1 MRKNILKKESLII
14 LVLVIKSIINLFYDY
29 FEEIIFFDYARKAIL
44 IVLLILLIIDLK
56 GKLKNFKEKTTKN
69 SRQNILTLTLLVEV
83 IFYLIYTYI
92 SNLIFLKYIQLV
104 LLSIGLIFCLKK
116 KD

>member
-1 MRKNILKKESLII
+1 MRENILKKESLII
-14 LVLVIKSIINLFYDY
+14 LVLVIKSVINLFYDY
-29 FEEIIFFDYARKAIL
+29 YEEIIFWDYARKAIL

-56 GKLKNFKEKTTKN
+56 GNLKKFKEKTTST

-92 SNLIFLKYIQLV
+92 SNLIFLKYIHLV

>member
-1 MRKNILKKESLII
+1 MRENILKKESLII
-14 LVLVIKSIINLFYDY
+14 LVLVIKSVINLFYDY
-29 FEEIIFFDYARKAIL
+29 YEEIIFWDYARKAIL

-56 GKLKNFKEKTTKN
+56 RNLKKFKEKTTST

-83 IFYLIYTYI
+83 VFYLIYTYI
-92 SNLIFLKYIQLV
+92 SNLIFLKYIHLV
-104 LLSIGLIFCLKK
+104 LLSIGLIFCLKR